1 MEHSVDFGAV
11 LLAFAAALFGAKLF
25 GELAERVGQPAVLGE
40 LLAGILLGPSVLGL
54 VPLSDAIFVL
64 AEIGVVLLLFEVG
77 LETNLED
84 LVRVGA
90 PALAVALAGMLLPFA
105 GGYLVSRALGYE
117 TLTATFVGAAL
128 TATSIGITAR
138 VLSELKVLATR
149 EGQIILGAAV
159 ADDVLGLVILAVVSK
174 VAGRRADR
182 RRDGREVDRPRDRV
196 SRRRDRR
203 RDSARPRPRPRG
215 RQVERARDARRRLRG
230 LCALRRLGGQEGGFG
245 PDRRSLR
252 RGDGARADQPA
263 PRHRA
268 RPEAR
273 RGHLRPRVLRLRRH
287 GSGREAAQSR
297 SSRRTGRR
305 CCSACC

>member
-1 MEHSVDFGAV
+1 MEHGVDFGAV
-11 LLAFAAALFGAKLF
+11 LLAFGAALFGAKLF

-90 PALAVALAGMLLPFA
+90 PALAVALAGMVLPFA
-105 GGYLVSRALGYE
+105 GGYFVTRALGYE

-159 ADDVLGLVILAVVSK
+159 VDDVLGLVILAVVSK
-174 VAGRRADR
+174 VAGGAQIDAATVAKST
-182 RRDGREVDRPRDRV
+182 GLAIGFLAVAIAV
-196 SRRRDRR
+196 GN
-203 RDSARPRPRPRG
+203 SARPR
-215 RQVERARDARRRLRG
+215 ARRPAGHGRA
-230 LCALRRLGGQEGGFG
+230 CAGCSA
-245 PDRRSLR
+245 P
-252 RGDGARADQPA
+252 PA
-263 PRHRA
+263 WP
-268 RPEAR
+268 
-273 RGHLRPRVLRLRRH
+273 
-287 GSGREAAQSR
+287 SR
-297 SSRRTGRR
+297 SSSPGRPRRRIRRRSSARSRRGWRSRAPTGGTT
-305 CCSACC
+305 SSTP